1 MQISNNLSLCYEV
14 YIATSLECL
23 EDILI
28 REQQRKEAQIIDTAF
43 KKLPGNPKIR
53 YVELK

>member
-14 YIATSLECL
+14 YISTTLECL

-28 REQQRKEAQIIDTAF
+28 KEQ
-43 KKLPGNPKIR
+43 
-53 YVELK
+53 